1 MNSLSV
7 SICSR
12 INAMQLSNAA
22 NAQCPSVAV
31 SKHCSTQVIPLTNI
45 IDQKRSWSSW
55 FCLCVACPRD
65 SFKDVPGNCSCV
77 QCGLDRVTAH
87 SGSSSRLD
95 CQCVNSSCAAGILYN
110 YDLILLRVLYTDQM
124 HAPTTFE
131 VQRRSNPKGY
141 PAVKASDVDAHYVF
155 TVVVL
160 SKNVVVAGD

>member
-12 INAMQLSNAA
+12 INAMQLPNAA

-55 FCLCVACPRD
+55 FCLRVACPRD
-65 SFKDVPGNCSCV
+65 SFKDVPGNGSCV
-77 QCGLDRVTAH
+77 QCGLDRVTTH

-95 CQCVNSSCAAGILYN
+95 CQCVNSSCAAGILFN
-110 YDLILLRVLYTDQM
+110 YDLILLGVLYTDRM
-124 HAPTTFE
+124 HAPTFE
-131 VQRRSNPKGY
+131 VQRRSIHRGY
-141 PAVKASDVDAHYVF
+141 PAVKASDVDARYVF

-160 SKNVVVAGD
+160 SKNVVEAGD